1 MVRKL
6 LLYLILT
13 IGISGCATPIDLPI
27 GVIPRPHLIP
37 ISVELLAI
45 TPLEVIDTC
54 AVNYEVLK
62 NHIKRYESRVRL
74 HDESLE

>member
-6 LLYLILT
+6 LLCLTLIL
-13 IGISGCATPIDLPI
+13 GISGCATPIDTAI
-27 GVIPRPHLIP
+27 GIPERPYLIP
-37 ISVELLAI
+37 ISAELIAI

-62 NHIKRYESRVRL
+62 NHIKRYESRIRL
-74 HDESLE
+74 HDELL